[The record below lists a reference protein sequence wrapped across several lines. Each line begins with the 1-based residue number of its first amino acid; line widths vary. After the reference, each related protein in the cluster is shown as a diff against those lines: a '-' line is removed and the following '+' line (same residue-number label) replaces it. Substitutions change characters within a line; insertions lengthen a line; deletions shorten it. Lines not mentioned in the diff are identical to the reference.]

1 MIIFGPTEKF
11 SPIKRYLEKVKN
23 KYDWVDVKTS
33 RLIDIALCNACSVCL
48 LAVFTLEI
56 VQKSKQ
62 EEMDRKKVEDRR
74 RKEGENVGG
83 VRESLGVKTKEEWDE
98 KVIEQ

>member
-48 LAVFTLEI
+48 VAVFRLEI
-56 VQKSKQ
+56 V
-62 EEMDRKKVEDRR
+62 
-74 RKEGENVGG
+74 
-83 VRESLGVKTKEEWDE
+83 
-98 KVIEQ
+98 